1 MPDKRTY
8 ADRAEYLKKAV
19 SERRKKLREMALE
32 YGGGK
37 CILCGYSLSKRAMV
51 FHHVDASQKDFG
63 LSVRGLTRSWEKMK
77 AELEKCV
84 LLCANCH
91 GEVHDNITQLPEGI
105 LAEKRGEFGE
115 TLIQEKSKQ
124 DNSKDGQSRAKPKPK
139 KAKEGV
145 ETIP

>member
-1 MPDKRTY
+1 MPEKRTY

-19 SERRKKLREMALE
+19 SERRNKLREMALE

-115 TLIQEKSKQ
+115 TQTQEKSKG
-124 DNSKDGQSRAKPKPK
+124 GQSRAKPKSK
-139 KAKEGV
+139 KTKEGV